1 MLFLSSEEL
10 TTRLKKNK
18 LFKINKNLI
27 FKQNQLQ
34 HNKILTTKYRLR
46 PRKKIDL
53 RFKKILK
60 QFEVFYKYT

>member
-53 RFKKILK
+53 RF
-60 QFEVFYKYT
+60 